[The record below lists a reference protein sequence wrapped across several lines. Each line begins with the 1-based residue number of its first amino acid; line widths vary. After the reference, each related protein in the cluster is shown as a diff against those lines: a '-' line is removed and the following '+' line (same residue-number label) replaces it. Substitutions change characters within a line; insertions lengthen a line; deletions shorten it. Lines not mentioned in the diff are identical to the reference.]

1 MKDQINLSDKSKIS
15 MPIANLIM
23 VIALVASTVFGY
35 SALTN
40 RITALETQDTLMTS
54 DLLKK
59 AQQEPKNLNSL
70 ESIRGV
76 ETRHL
81 KNSFPKEIF
90 AKLKSAKELEPLPQK
105 EKQGKD
111 KSKDLRAGV
120 TLVSAWVAQ
129 AARQLDLDPAILGTR
144 SDEKH

>member
-1 MKDQINLSDKSKIS
+1 MKDQINVSEKSKIS

-59 AQQEPKNLNSL
+59 AQQEPKNL
-70 ESIRGV
+70 
-76 ETRHL
+76 
-81 KNSFPKEIF
+81 EIF
-90 AKLKSAKELEPLPQK
+90 MLIEHNAKILEKHQELLDENIHSQVMIKNL
-105 EKQGKD
+105 E
-111 KSKDLRAGV
+111 KDLEEAEDKIEY
-120 TLVSAWVAQ
+120 L
-129 AARQLDLDPAILGTR
+129 LNLTR
-144 SDEKH
+144 KLNGNSN

>member
-59 AQQEPKNLNSL
+59 AQQEPKNL
-70 ESIRGV
+70 
-76 ETRHL
+76 
-81 KNSFPKEIF
+81 EIYMLIEHN
-90 AKLKSAKELEPLPQK
+90 AK
-105 EKQGKD
+105 
-111 KSKDLRAGV
+111 
-120 TLVSAWVAQ
+120 
-129 AARQLDLDPAILGTR
+129 II
-144 SDEKH
+144 EKHQELLDENIPSQVMIKNLEKDVSEAEDKIEYLLNLTRKLNGNSN

>member
-59 AQQEPKNLNSL
+59 AQQEPKNL
-70 ESIRGV
+70 
-76 ETRHL
+76 
-81 KNSFPKEIF
+81 EIF
-90 AKLKSAKELEPLPQK
+90 MLIEHNAK
-105 EKQGKD
+105 
-111 KSKDLRAGV
+111 
-120 TLVSAWVAQ
+120 
-129 AARQLDLDPAILGTR
+129 IL
-144 SDEKH
+144 EKHQELLDENIHSQVMIKNLEKDVSEAEDKIEYLLNLTRKLNGNSN

>member
-59 AQQEPKNLNSL
+59 AQQEPKNL
-70 ESIRGV
+70 
-76 ETRHL
+76 
-81 KNSFPKEIF
+81 EIF
-90 AKLKSAKELEPLPQK
+90 MLIEHNAK
-105 EKQGKD
+105 
-111 KSKDLRAGV
+111 
-120 TLVSAWVAQ
+120 
-129 AARQLDLDPAILGTR
+129 IL
-144 SDEKH
+144 EKHQELLDENIHSQVMIKNLEEDLNKAEEKIEYLLNLTRKLNGNSN